1 MTSFKNNKAL
11 LFFAYSWLGIIF
23 GGALLSAYFP
33 IQDPGEIHLTMV
45 LTSPSQGF
53 WLGTDH
59 LGRDVMS
66 RLISG
71 ARVSLLVGIGSV
83 GISTLFGVVIG
94 ALAGYFGEWMDRS
107 LMAFTDLM
115 LCFPSFFLILT
126 IVAVIDEPG
135 IWPIV
140 IVLGATSWMGTARL
154 VRAEI
159 LSLKQREFVQAAKA
173 FGASHFRVIYKHL
186 IPNAMA
192 PVWVTMTLGIASAI
206 LTESGLSFL
215 GIGVQPPQA
224 SWGNML
230 TDGKD
235 ALGVAW
241 WLLWSPGICILLTV
255 ASFHLVADALRH
267 RLNVRES
274 DV

>member
-1 MTSFKNNKAL
+1 MKHLNRIIIFAAYFWIVLVTAGILIS
-11 LFFAYSWLGIIF
+11 LFFPFRDAGAIHLNHVLMPPSRMYWLG
-23 GGALLSAYFP
+23 S
-33 IQDPGEIHLTMV
+33 
-45 LTSPSQGF
+45 
-53 WLGTDH
+53 DH
-59 LGRDVMS
+59 LGRDVFS
-66 RLISG
+66 RLMSG
-71 ARVSLLVGIGSV
+71 ARISLTVGIGAV
-83 GISTLFGVVIG
+83 GISTVFGILVG
-94 ALAGYFGEWMDRS
+94 AVAGYFGKKIDRV

-126 IVAVIDEPG
+126 IVAVIDQPG
-135 IWPIV
+135 VWPIV
-140 IVLGATSWMGTARL
+140 FVLGATGWMGTARL

-159 LSLKQREFVQAAKA
+159 LSLKTREYVLASRS
-173 FGASHFRVIYKHL
+173 FGAGHWHIITKHL

-192 PVWVTMTLGIASAI
+192 PVWVAMTLGIAAAI

-215 GIGVQPPQA
+215 GIGVQPPQS

-255 ASFHLVADALRH
+255 ASFHLIADSLRH
-267 RLNVRES
+267 KLNVRES